1 MKPRFD
7 RSVSLLAWA
16 YNEEGLIDGFLTRAV
31 DLLEKTVD
39 DFEIVVVDDGSTDA
53 TPRLLEGHAARDA
66 RIRVLTN
73 DRNMN
78 VGSSAQ
84 RAIRS
89 ARNEIT
95 FWQTVD
101 WSYDFTHLRI
111 FLELT
116 RHFDVVQGI
125 RPVPIRLLSHI
136 PVLRS
141 IYRVRR
147 RSDNLMKAV
156 VSLTNYYLL
165 RILFG
170 CGFQDFQNVTFYK
183 RAHILDIDIAGTRA
197 FSNPKLLFKTYEK
210 GLTYLEVP
218 IRFLPREQGEAKGTR
233 FGSIVRSIAEI
244 LGAWLSW
251 GWRFR
256 LQQKRQAE
264 RRVFRVAEPF
274 HLDEEV
280 LTLVL
285 PLFREY
291 R

>member
-16 YNEEGLIDGFLTRAV
+16 YNEERLIDEFLTRAV

-73 DRNMN
+73 ERNMN

-84 RAIRS
+84 RAIRT

-101 WSYDFTHLRI
+101 WSYDFTHLRT

-256 LQQKRQAE
+256 LQQKRHTE
-264 RRVFRVAEPF
+264 RRIFRVAEPF